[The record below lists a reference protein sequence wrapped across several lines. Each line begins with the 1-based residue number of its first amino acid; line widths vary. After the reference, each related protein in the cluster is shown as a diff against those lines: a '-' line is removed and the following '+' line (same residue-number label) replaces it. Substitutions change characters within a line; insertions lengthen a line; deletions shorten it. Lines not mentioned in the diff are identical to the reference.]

1 MNIGESLFDRIT
13 NRIPAEII
21 PDDDPARNNLLC
33 PDVDVPQYRR
43 RFMTCIDKY
52 AIEARIIA
60 SCSQNRRREGNRWP
74 SIVPFKPPMN
84 DSIE

>member
-52 AIEARIIA
+52 AIEARIIE
-60 SCSQNRRREGNRWP
+60 QLRRMPRISGNQ
-74 SIVPFKPPMN
+74 IHT
-84 DSIE
+84 